1 MNRLLS
7 IFCIFIALSLPLDA
21 QEQFRFSSWNIQAL
35 GTSGSVQWN
44 DALSIV
50 ARLDADIACFQ
61 EIFSNSEV
69 ALFSTFASAANYP
82 HMFVANASGTL
93 SGSLRAAVMSKYPI
107 LNAISHTSISLSGDM
122 NANDISRDILEVQIQ
137 VPNTPQRLG
146 IFILHLKAS
155 SGSTNDFRRTV
166 EIIRTMQ
173 AVDAFKAA
181 FPGAPWIVCGDINDD
196 IGDRGFGNT
205 FNNLPGSL
213 PGSYSLG
220 SDISFPLTYNP
231 FTSFTNNG
239 SYIGPATQEDSTID
253 TTREASGRRLD
264 YLFLENGITVVE
276 DEVYNSVRDNGVDDG
291 AVGGLLAKSGS
302 PLSAGVSLS
311 ASDHYVVAA
320 DLELPSTMSTMYP
333 GTGEDIAMA
342 SGINATPTL
351 GAGQEVKVAPPFSV
365 FSVFF
370 ESPNSTFDF
379 HVPYVV
385 SDFFSTGG
393 TVPTGPLPGM
403 YFDLNNALVLFDGYA
418 SPTGFPQIIVP
429 GGTTLNY
436 LIPFGFSGI
445 SMIFQTAFFSNS
457 ANNSYVFSDAH
468 QLDFQ

>member
-7 IFCIFIALSLPLDA
+7 IFCVIIAVSLPLDA
-21 QEQFRFSSWNIQAL
+21 QEQFRFSSWNVQAL
-35 GTSGSVQWN
+35 GTNGSAQWN

-50 ARLDADIACFQ
+50 GRLDADIACFQ
-61 EIFSNSEV
+61 EIFTNSEV
-69 ALFSTFASAANYP
+69 ALFDTFATTANYP

-107 LNAISHTSISLSGDM
+107 LNAISHTSVSLSGDM

-137 VPNTPQRLG
+137 IPNTPQRLG

-155 SGSTNDFRRTV
+155 SGSTNDFRRTI
-166 EIIRTMQ
+166 EIIRTNQ

-205 FNNLPGSL
+205 FNSLPGGL

-220 SDISFPLTYNP
+220 SDISLPVTYNP
-231 FTSFTNNG
+231 FTSFTSNG
-239 SYIGPATQEDSTID
+239 SFIAGATQEDSTID
-253 TTREASGRRLD
+253 VTREASGRRLD
-264 YLFLENGITVVE
+264 YLFIENGVTVVE

-291 AVGGLLAKSGS
+291 APGGLLAKSGS
-302 PLSAGVSLS
+302 ALAAGVSLS

-320 DLELPSTMSTMYP
+320 DLELPSTAVATYP
-333 GTGEDIAMA
+333 GTGEDILLA
-342 SGINATPTL
+342 SGINATPTF
-351 GAGQEVKVAPPFSV
+351 GPGEEIKSAPVFSV

-370 ESPNSTFDF
+370 ESPNGTFDF

-385 SDFFSTGG
+385 SDFFPTGG
-393 TVPTGPLPGM
+393 TVPSGPLPGM
-403 YFDLNNALVLFDGYA
+403 YFDLNTALVLFDGYA
-418 SPTGFPQIIVP
+418 SQTGFPQIIVP
-429 GGTTLNY
+429 GGTTQNY
-436 LIPFGFSGI
+436 LIPAGLTGV
-445 SMIFQTAFFSNS
+445 SMIFQVAFFSNF
-457 ANNSYVFSDAH
+457 ANNTYVFSDAH
-468 QLDFQ
+468 QLNF